1 MSNHVSFRYIHM
13 HTRIYT
19 HTLTCMHGGGSGI
32 FCNHKNLKI
41 IVKYKSIIYPFTVIE
56 DHSITETWGII
67 LMWDVVLKILNCYLN
82 KSKILN
88 CMCSMNQ
95 FLGETHMKLLP
106 IGCNCGQAQCEWGL
120 WFFTPGQ
127 TGPQVAC
134 PLLLSHAPLSLL
146 TGFLVWHLHRHRS
159 LLVVCSPSL

>member
-1 MSNHVSFRYIHM
+1 MYLSDIFTCTHV
-13 HTRIYT
+13 YT
-19 HTLTCMHGGGSGI
+19 HIHLPVCMEVVLEYFVITKTL
-32 FCNHKNLKI
+32 